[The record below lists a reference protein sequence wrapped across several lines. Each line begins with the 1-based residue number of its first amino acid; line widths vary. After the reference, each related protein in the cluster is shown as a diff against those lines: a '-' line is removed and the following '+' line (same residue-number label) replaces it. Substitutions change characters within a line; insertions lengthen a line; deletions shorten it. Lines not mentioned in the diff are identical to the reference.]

1 MMLPPDSITLER
13 LYMKVYV
20 EPIGGLCNRMRVI
33 ASAYQLIRPRDGKLI
48 VKWTANEE
56 LNCPAKALF
65 SLPRGI
71 RMVDVTGG
79 DNSTPRR
86 GLRLGGGLVFW
97 VYRISSWPSTQS
109 TVTVAPVVTAPSSSF
124 LLSIVSTVCWT
135 YRRRGRAPNSGS

>member
-71 RMVDVTGG
+71 RVVDVTGG

-86 GLRLGGGLVFW
+86 GASLAGVWFLG
-97 VYRISSWPSTQS
+97 
-109 TVTVAPVVTAPSSSF
+109 VTGFPT
-124 LLSIVSTVCWT
+124 
-135 YRRRGRAPNSGS
+135 GRPHSPR